1 MATGIGGGDQRPVR
15 AMIGRTQYS
24 HPVIAVDGVVGLSGT
39 SQNDRTVRLYR
50 DGASCERSLLIRD
63 WSPEHAAR
71 GNRRRIRRFPYSAVS
86 ASEING
92 VASCIARIDRHR
104 GSAPGY
110 ESIEVVV

>member
-1 MATGIGGGDQRPVR
+1 MATGVGRWNQRPVGTV
-15 AMIGRTQYS
+15 IGRTQYA
-24 HPVIAVDGVVGLSGT
+24 HAVVAVDGVVRLSGP
-39 SQNDRTVRLYR
+39 SQNDRTVRLYG
-50 DGASCERSLLIRD
+50 DGAGCERGLLIRD
-63 WSPEHAAR
+63 RSPEHATR